1 MAEEFTVQETS
12 VGEMHK
18 RQEVM
23 ADGRR
28 YIIYYTFGT
37 EVPPADVPTDM
48 AVEDTNEVARDV

>member
-1 MAEEFTVQETS
+1 MAEEFRVQETS

-28 YIIYYTFGT
+28 YIIYYTFGSDVVSDAKSSGDASENT
-37 EVPPADVPTDM
+37 SEVSGNV
-48 AVEDTNEVARDV
+48 

>member
-1 MAEEFTVQETS
+1 MAEEFRVQETS

-37 EVPPADVPTDM
+37 DAASADAGGDNTSEVSGNV
-48 AVEDTNEVARDV
+48 